1 MALSTGALLG
11 IDDPAVAIVIV
22 LSAFATLPLAVF
34 GLLAYRRRRT
44 TSYLFVALAFLL
56 FLLKSVLGGISVA
69 VSVDVVVHHLLE
81 HGFDFA
87 IAMLL
92 LGAIYSSRSQD
103 RLDVF
108 SADESN
114 ERD

>member
-11 IDDPAVAIVIV
+11 IDEPVVALVIV
-22 LSAFATLPLAVF
+22 LSALATVPLAVF

-44 TSYLFVALAFLL
+44 TSYRLVALALLL

-69 VSVDVVVHHLLE
+69 FSVDVGVHHLLE
-81 HGFDFA
+81 HGLDFA
-87 IAMLL
+87 IALLL

-108 SADESN
+108 SADDSN
-114 ERD
+114 ESD